1 MVKRIFKDIDKG
13 LLPILIT
20 VAVMAFG
27 MSFVLPI
34 IPLLIQSLGAS
45 PSTIGQITS
54 VFFISFTL
62 VTLPIGKWIERF
74 MPKRLIMLGLFVYGV
89 SIFLMI
95 FPTES
100 WWFYLIRIAQGFGS
114 ACLFVPTES
123 AINVLSSPEKRGT
136 NMGLYAMVFALGM
149 ALGPPIGAWLYE
161 INRVAS
167 FILCFIISIISLL
180 IMWIGFEDK
189 PASKKTSYLGL
200 KKLAGVIKI
209 PLLVALCYAI
219 VEVSVIGF
227 LSLHL
232 KELQITSSAL
242 GFIFTLFGIGGIVSP
257 YPAGKAADRF
267 GKLNLLCILGGILF
281 VITFC
286 FNFVGSYFGIAALI
300 FGVGFVAGGLY
311 PIALSLIAD
320 LIPADRMGT
329 GNAAFSL
336 SFGLGCIFGPLL
348 TGWVMDLMG
357 ISHLF
362 YPMTAAA
369 LILLLFTITDVKEG
383 RHDIRRK
390 K

>member
-1 MVKRIFKDIDKG
+1 MKRNPFKDIDKG

-27 MSFVLPI
+27 MSFVLPL
-34 IPLLIQSLGAS
+34 IPLVIHDLGAS

-54 VFFISFTL
+54 FFFISFTL
-62 VTLPIGKWIERF
+62 VTLPIGKWIEKIG
-74 MPKRLIMLGLFVYGV
+74 PKRLIMLGLFIYGA
-89 SIFLMI
+89 SIFSMI
-95 FPTES
+95 FPTKA

-123 AINVLSSPEKRGT
+123 AINVLSSAERRGS

-149 ALGPPIGAWLYE
+149 AFGPPLGAWLFE
-161 INRVAS
+161 INRFVP
-167 FILCFIISIISLL
+167 FVVCFIISIVAIVV
-180 IMWIGFEDK
+180 MWVGYEDV

-200 KKLAGVIKI
+200 RKLAGTIKI
-209 PLLVALCYAI
+209 PLLVGLCYAV
-219 VEVSVIGF
+219 VEVSIVGF
-227 LSLHL
+227 LSLYL
-232 KELQITSSAL
+232 KELQIKSSAL

-257 YPAGKAADRF
+257 YPAGKAADKF
-267 GKLNLLCILGGILF
+267 GKLNLLCVLGGILF

-286 FNFVGSYFGIAALI
+286 FNLINGYLGIACLI

-336 SFGLGCIFGPLL
+336 SFGLGCIFGPLA
-348 TGWVMDLMG
+348 TGWIMDLMG

-369 LILLLFTITDVKEG
+369 FILFLFAIADVK
-383 RHDIRRK
+383 K
-390 K
+390 SP